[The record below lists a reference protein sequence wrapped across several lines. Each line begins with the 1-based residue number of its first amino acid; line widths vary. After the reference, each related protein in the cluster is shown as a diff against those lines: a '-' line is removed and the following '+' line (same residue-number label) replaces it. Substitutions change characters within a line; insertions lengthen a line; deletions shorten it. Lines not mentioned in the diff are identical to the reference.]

1 MDWWRTVI
9 NAELFVRFA
18 IISLLAFG
26 GGQAA
31 LPLVERLVVSE
42 THWLSASTFGTAVA
56 FGYLTPGPVLITA
69 TFVGH
74 RVAGLP
80 GAGAATLGAFLMPW
94 LLAAIAAQQVTR
106 WAQHS
111 ALRRFGAGATPAVIG
126 LLGVTALTLTRE
138 AMVAPPHLLIG
149 AAALLLIA
157 LTRIHPAALLAGGG
171 IAGWLAH

>member
-1 MDWWRTVI
+1 VI
-9 NAELFVRFA
+9 NAELFVRFV

-42 THWLSASTFGTAVA
+42 TRWLSPSTFGTAVA

-80 GAGAATLGAFLMPW
+80 GAVAATLGAFLMPW
-94 LLAAIAAQQVTR
+94 LLAAVTAQQATR
-106 WAQHS
+106 WAQHP
-111 ALRRFGAGATPAVIG
+111 ALGRFGAGATPAVIG

-138 AMVAPPHLLIG
+138 AMIG
-149 AAALLLIA
+149 APYLLIA
-157 LTRIHPAALLAGGG
+157 AVALVLVATTRIHPAALLAGGG
-171 IAGWLAH
+171 IAGWLSH

>member
-1 MDWWRTVI
+1 MI
-9 NAELFVRFA
+9 YAELFARFVV
-18 IISLLAFG
+18 ISLLAFG

-42 THWLSASTFGTAVA
+42 RHWLSASAFGTAVA

-80 GAGAATLGAFLMPW
+80 GAVAATLGAFLMPW
-94 LLAAIAAQQVTR
+94 LLAAITAHQVTR
-106 WAQHS
+106 WAQHP

-138 AMVAPPHLLIG
+138 AMTGAPHLLIG
-149 AAALLLIA
+149 AVALVLLSA
-157 LTRIHPAALLAGGG
+157 TRIHPAALLAAGG
-171 IAGWLAH
+171 IAGWLSH

>member
-1 MDWWRTVI
+1 M
-9 NAELFVRFA
+9 RFA

-42 THWLSASTFGTAVA
+42 AHWLSASAFGTAVA

-80 GAGAATLGAFLMPW
+80 GAVAATLGAFLIPW
-94 LLAAIAAQQVTR
+94 LLSTATAQQAAR
-106 WAQHS
+106 WAQHP
-111 ALRRFGAGATPAVIG
+111 ALRRFGAGAAPAVIG
-126 LLGVTALTLTRE
+126 LLGVTALALTRE
-138 AMVAPPHLLIG
+138 AVVGPPQLVIV
-149 AAALLLIA
+149 AAALLL
-157 LTRIHPAALLAGGG
+157 LGMTRIHPALLLAGGG
-171 IAGWLAH
+171 LAGWLSN

>member
-1 MDWWRTVI
+1 MTL
-9 NAELFVRFA
+9 AELFVRFA
-18 IISLLAFG
+18 VVSVLAFG

-42 THWLSASTFGTAVA
+42 ARWLSSSTFGTAVA

-80 GAGAATLGAFLMPW
+80 GAVAATLGAFLMPW
-94 LLAAIAAQQVTR
+94 LLSTAAAQQAAR
-106 WAQHS
+106 WAQHP

-126 LLGVTALTLTRE
+126 LLGVTALALTRE
-138 AMVAPPHLLIG
+138 AVVGAPQLVIGTVALVLL
-149 AAALLLIA
+149 AV
-157 LTRIHPAALLAGGG
+157 TRLHPAALLAGGG
-171 IAGWLAH
+171 LAGWLVN

>member
-1 MDWWRTVI
+1 VTH
-9 NAELFVRFA
+9 AELFVRFA

-31 LPLVERLVVSE
+31 LPLVERVVVSE
-42 THWLSASTFGTAVA
+42 ARWVSASTFGTAVA

-80 GAGAATLGAFLMPW
+80 GAVAATLGAFLMPW
-94 LLAAIAAQQVTR
+94 LLATLTAQQATR
-106 WAQHS
+106 WAQHPV
-111 ALRRFGAGATPAVIG
+111 LLRFGAGATSAVIG

-138 AMVAPPHLLIG
+138 AMVGAPHLLIG
-149 AAALLLIA
+149 AVALLVLA
-157 LTRIHPAALLAGGG
+157 VTRIHPAALLAGGG
-171 IAGWLAH
+171 FAGWLLQ

>member
-1 MDWWRTVI
+1 MI
-9 NAELFVRFA
+9 NAELFVRFV

-31 LPLVERLVVSE
+31 LPLIERVVVSE
-42 THWLSASTFGTAVA
+42 TRWLSASTFGTVVA

-80 GAGAATLGAFLMPW
+80 GALAATLGAFFLPW
-94 LLAAIAAQQVTR
+94 LLAGITAQQATR
-106 WAQHS
+106 WAQHP
-111 ALRRFGAGATPAVIG
+111 ALQRFGAGATPAVIG

-138 AMVAPPHLLIG
+138 AMVAAPHLLIG
-149 AAALLLIA
+149 ALALLLLA
-157 LTRIHPAALLAGGG
+157 ATRVHPAALLAGGG
-171 IAGWLAH
+171 IAGWVLQ

>member
-1 MDWWRTVI
+1 MIYV
-9 NAELFVRFA
+9 ELFARFVV
-18 IISLLAFG
+18 ISLLAFG

-42 THWLSASTFGTAVA
+42 RHWLSASAFGTAVA

-80 GAGAATLGAFLMPW
+80 GAVAATLGAFLMPW
-94 LLAAIAAQQVTR
+94 LLAAITAHQVTR
-106 WAQHS
+106 WAQHP

-138 AMVAPPHLLIG
+138 AMTGAPPLLIG
-149 AAALLLIA
+149 AVALVLSA
-157 LTRIHPAALLAGGG
+157 TRIHPAALLAAGG
-171 IAGWLAH
+171 IAGWLSH

>member
-1 MDWWRTVI
+1 VTH
-9 NAELFVRFA
+9 AELFVRFA

-31 LPLVERLVVSE
+31 LPLVERLVVGE
-42 THWLSASTFGTAVA
+42 ARWLSASAFGTAVA

-80 GAGAATLGAFLMPW
+80 GAVAATLGAFLMPW
-94 LLAAIAAQQVTR
+94 ILSTVTAQQAAR

-111 ALRRFGAGATPAVIG
+111 TLRRFGAGATPAVIG
-126 LLGVTALTLTRE
+126 LLGVTTLALTRE
-138 AMVAPPHLLIG
+138 AVVGPPQLVIV
-149 AAALLLIA
+149 AAALLFLA

-171 IAGWLAH
+171 LAGWLSN

>member
-1 MDWWRTVI
+1 MTH
-9 NAELFVRFA
+9 AELFVRFA

-42 THWLSASTFGTAVA
+42 ARWLSASTFGTAVA

-80 GAGAATLGAFLMPW
+80 GAVAATIGAFFMPW
-94 LLAAIAAQQVTR
+94 LLAALTAQQATR
-106 WAQHS
+106 WAQHP

-138 AMVAPPHLLIG
+138 AMVSAPHVLIG
-149 AAALLLIA
+149 AVALLLLA
-157 LTRIHPAALLAGGG
+157 VTRIHPAVLLAGGG
-171 IAGWLAH
+171 LAGWLSH